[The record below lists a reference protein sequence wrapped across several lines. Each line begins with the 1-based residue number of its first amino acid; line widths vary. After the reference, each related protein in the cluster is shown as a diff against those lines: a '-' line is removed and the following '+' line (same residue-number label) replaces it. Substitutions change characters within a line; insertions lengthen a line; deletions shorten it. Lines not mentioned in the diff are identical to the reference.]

1 MTYRLLAALLAA
13 TLFSVMS
20 AGAETVRWGRSGDA
34 ATLDP
39 HAAADGMTLQLARNI
54 YEPLVVRDADGSVRG
69 GLASSWLVNA
79 DDPNV
84 WVFNLRRAVFQDGS
98 AFDAGD
104 VVFSFE
110 RARSDGSALSEAAS
124 DIVSVRAL
132 DPRSVEIRLAEP
144 TAILPAAISDILI
157 MDKEWAQTNGIA
169 KARAPGTGDEPF
181 SARHAN
187 GTGPYRLESRDP
199 DVRTKLVLNER
210 YSGSERPAADAI
222 VYLPIV
228 NPAMQATA
236 LIRGEIDVL
245 QDVAATDFDRLQEAD
260 GSAVETGPANAVLY
274 LGYRFGATEG
284 DGEAPGDAKNPF
296 DDPNVRE
303 AIDIAISRSQA
314 VGFVDRGHAEP
325 TAILAAPFVNGW
337 SRGLAA
343 EVTPDRSRAKE
354 LLAQAGYPDGF
365 AVKLDAANADAA
377 VANRISS
384 MLASIGIWADVVT
397 RQRAAHEAQLASG
410 QSAFHLTDYSAPGYD
425 SAPILEWLVAAH
437 EGYENPALSERIG
450 ALSGMRPRSERN
462 AAIAA
467 LWLDVQ
473 NERIVLPIAQRQIAH
488 AMRDV
493 ISVPVDPNNQTRFEA
508 IRFND

>member
-1 MTYRLLAALLAA
+1 MIYRLLAALLVAIP
-13 TLFSVMS
+13 FSVIP
-20 AGAETVRWGRSGDA
+20 ANAETVRWGRAADA

-39 HAAADGMTLQLARNI
+39 HAAADRMTLQLVRNI
-54 YEPLVVRDADGSVRG
+54 YEPLVVRDADGSLRG
-69 GLASSWLVNA
+69 GLASSWLASA

-84 WVFNLRRAVFQDGS
+84 WFFNLRRAVFHNGS

-104 VVFSFE
+104 VVFSFD
-110 RARSDGSALSEAAS
+110 RARSDGSALSDAAS

-132 DPRSVEIRLAEP
+132 DPRAVEIRFAEP
-144 TAILPAAISDILI
+144 SPALPAAISDILI
-157 MDKEWAQTNGIA
+157 MDEEWAQANGIA
-169 KARAPGTGDEPF
+169 KAHAPGTGDEPF

-199 DVRTKLVLNER
+199 DVRTKLVVNER
-210 YSGSERPAADAI
+210 YSGPVRPAAGEI

-236 LIRGEIDVL
+236 LVRGEIDVL
-245 QDVAATDFDRLQEAD
+245 QDVSLADVDRLQEAD
-260 GSAVETGPANAVLY
+260 GITVETGPANAVLH
-274 LGYRFGATEG
+274 LGYRFGAPDD
-284 DGEAPGDAKNPF
+284 DGEAEGDARNPF

-303 AIDIAISRSQA
+303 AIDVAIARSEA
-314 VGFVDRGHAEP
+314 AGFVDHGHAEP

-337 SRGLAA
+337 SKGLAA
-343 EVTPDRSRAKE
+343 EPTPDRTRAKE
-354 LLAQAGYPDGF
+354 LLAEAGYPDGF

-384 MLASIGIWADVVT
+384 MLASIGIWVDVVT
-397 RQRAAHEAQLASG
+397 RPLVAHEAHLASG
-410 QSAFHLTDYSAPGYD
+410 ESAFHLTDYSAPGYD
-425 SAPILEWLVAAH
+425 SATILEWLVEEH
-437 EGYENPALSERIG
+437 DGYENQALSERIK
-450 ALSGMRPRSERN
+450 ALSGIRSRSERN
-462 AAIAA
+462 AAIAT
-467 LWLDVQ
+467 LWLEVQ
-473 NERIVLPIAQRQIAH
+473 AERIVLPIAQRYIAH